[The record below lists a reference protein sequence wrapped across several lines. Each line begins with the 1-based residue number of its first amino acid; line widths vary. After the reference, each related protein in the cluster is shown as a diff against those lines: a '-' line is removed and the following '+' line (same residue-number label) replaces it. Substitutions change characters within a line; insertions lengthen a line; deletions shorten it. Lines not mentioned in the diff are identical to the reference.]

1 MATALAPLL
10 GAVRPMLDGPD
21 GVVLQIVAATP
32 GEGASTVAREFAFLA
47 GTTGR
52 RRTLLIDADRADPQ
66 IGKSFGCD
74 TRFGLID
81 CLWDR
86 VDDADVLHAIAGTLL
101 SVACL
106 IGSRGPSAVD
116 ADTLREIYGG
126 LRDHYDLVVIDCPS
140 VAGGRF
146 ADLSPEAADG
156 IVLVVQ
162 AEKTRPAV
170 ISHAKSLVEQ
180 AGGRLL
186 GAVLNKRTNYIP
198 EFLYRM
204 L

>member
-1 MATALAPLL
+1 
-10 GAVRPMLDGPD
+10 MLDGPD
-21 GVVLQIVAATP
+21 GIVLQVGATQ

-47 GTTGR
+47 ATTGR
-52 RRTLLIDADRADPQ
+52 RRTLLIDADRNDPQ
-66 IGKSFGCD
+66 SANSFGCD
-74 TRFGLID
+74 TRLGLID
-81 CLWDR
+81 CVWDN
-86 VDDADVLHAIAGTLL
+86 VDDGDVLHPIAGTML

-106 IGSRGPSAVD
+106 IGTRGPAVPD
-116 ADTLREIYGG
+116 ADTLREIYRG
-126 LRDHYDLVVIDCPS
+126 LRDHYDLVVVDCPS

-146 ADLSPEAADG
+146 ADLLPEAADG

-170 ISHAKSLVEQ
+170 ITHAKSLVEQ
-180 AGGRLL
+180 AGGRLI
-186 GAVLNKRTNYIP
+186 GAVLNRRTNYIP